1 MTNLNI
7 KIENLLEQKADDFL
21 IAKEIKNEIK
31 LYLSSLDEIFNDT
44 QGKDFFIKHTKKID
58 GFIKVIYK
66 YLLRKHFGEFVP
78 FSNNIP
84 ITLIALGSYGR
95 EQLCVYSDIDIMV
108 EFYENNYP
116 SFSEYLDLI
125 ELLEEILGLNVDLI
139 TKNSIHNPYL
149 KKSIEEDL
157 IYV

>member
-1 MTNLNI
+1 MWELRGDTMKTL
-7 KIENLLEQKADDFL
+7 
-21 IAKEIKNEIK
+21 NEIK
-31 LYLSSLDEIFNDT
+31 KILLEHKEELKEKYKVKTIGIF
-44 QGKDFFIKHTKKID
+44 
-58 GFIKVIYK
+58 
-66 YLLRKHFGEFVP
+66 
-78 FSNNIP
+78 
-84 ITLIALGSYGR
+84 GSYARG
-95 EQLCVYSDIDIMV
+95 EQTEKSDIDIMV